1 MKKFIIRIVLFSL
14 FFISVDKLLIF
25 LREKSSKLEVDNRL
39 EKIITGKIKA
49 DILVFGSSR
58 GARSVIASQISDSL
72 HTSAYNLAFP
82 GSDITFHSFLL
93 EQLLK
98 NKYNQ
103 IPKKIIL
110 VVDDTDELQ
119 KSKSLK
125 FRLDRMY
132 PLVKY
137 KVIRDEL
144 VKRKEKKPLVNELLV
159 SHQLNK
165 SNFLLKQKKF
175 TKNDSI
181 MFCGSMP
188 ISHQKKSF
196 DKKFGKV
203 PYEYDLKS
211 ELIQKIKAFNN
222 FIDLCAKNDIQLIV
236 VLPPNFRVISNGFEN
251 RMKHFVGTKGVVW
264 KYEQSKPDYSDSD
277 NFFDNAHLQKKGAV
291 IYTADLIAYLKTA
304 H

>member
-1 MKKFIIRIVLFSL
+1 MKKFIIRIVLFTL
-14 FFISVDKLLIF
+14 FFISLDKTLLYF
-25 LREKSSKLEVDNRL
+25 REKSAHLEVDNRL
-39 EKIITGKIKA
+39 EKIINGKIAA

-58 GARSVIASQISDSL
+58 GARSVIARQISDSL
-72 HTSAYNLAFP
+72 NWSAYNLAFP

-93 EQLLK
+93 ELLLK
-98 NKYNQ
+98 NKSNQ
-103 IPKKIIL
+103 IPEKIIL
-110 VVDDTDELQ
+110 VVDDADELQ

-144 VKRKEKKPLVNELLV
+144 VKRKEKKPFVNELLV

-181 MFCGSMP
+181 MSCGSMP
-188 ISHQKKSF
+188 ISHQKKTF

-203 PYEYDLKS
+203 PYNYDVKS
-211 ELIQKIKAFNN
+211 ELIQKINAFND
-222 FIDLCAKNDIQLIV
+222 FINLCEKNDIQLIV
-236 VLPPNFRVISNGFEN
+236 ALPPNFRVISNGFEN
-251 RMKHFVGTKGVVW
+251 RMKHFVRNKGVVW
-264 KYEQSKPDYSDSD
+264 KYDQNKPDYSDPD
-277 NFFDNAHLQKKGAV
+277 NFFDNAHLQKKGAI
-291 IYTADLIAYLKTA
+291 IYTADLIAYLKA
-304 H
+304 SR